1 MSSTQEQLDEHD
13 EDVSLIHKTPKKV
26 ELNKHFTT
34 KTLQQQLDE
43 AIEQEKHKNNPPETY
58 NAHEEVEPDIDSYA
72 PEKDKKKLREIHIW
86 PSNKHFV
93 GTENQAI
100 LAKWHERSGHICDQY
115 LLRTAKSSKGM
126 EEVASM
132 PSRTSSHTCDACRRA
147 KSKHKHKTKY
157 IT

>member
-1 MSSTQEQLDEHD
+1 MSSTQEQHDEHND
-13 EDVSLIHKTPKKV
+13 DVSLIHKTPKKV

-34 KTLQQQLDE
+34 KTLQQQFDE
-43 AIEQEKHKNNPPETY
+43 TIKQEKHKNNPPEKY
-58 NAHEEVEPDIDSYA
+58 NAHEELELDIDSYA
-72 PEKDKKKLREIHIW
+72 PEKDENKLRKIHIW

-115 LLRTAKSSKGM
+115 LLCTTKSSKGM
-126 EEVASM
+126 EEVANM
-132 PSRTSSHTCDACRRA
+132 PTCMSSHTCYACRHA
-147 KSKHKHKTKY
+147 KSKLKHKKKY